1 MTDISRNRLKFL
13 SLDKSG
19 KPLLDASGKPLF
31 KVDPLIYLSG
41 VDLSGYTNLLLIDKS
56 VADYQDFITYANTQT
71 FTVAYSGFSS
81 REDLL
86 ALVSSGFRN
95 LNRIGLIFETNDNGR
110 VYSFLDR
117 DLWFTEKD
125 LAVSED
131 FSPNMAFMISL
142 VKTLG
147 IKNIDYLACNTLQ
160 FDHWVKYYSV
170 LTEKTGVVIGA
181 SNDKTGNIKYGGDWV
196 MESTG
201 IDVEKVYFT
210 SGIEYHK
217 YLLDSWS
224 DYINT
229 ITPDTDTVT
238 VNSDSINTSLNKGLY
253 KISGN
258 VTTFTNSKILLG
270 GGGYGGLVSFWW
282 GWSSFLSN

>member
-71 FTVAYSGFSS
+71 FTVAYSVFSS

-125 LAVSED
+125 LAVSDD

-196 MESTG
+196 NG
-201 IDVEKVYFT
+201 KH
-210 SGIEYHK
+210 G
-217 YLLDSWS
+217 
-224 DYINT
+224 NRCG
-229 ITPDTDTVT
+229 
-238 VNSDSINTSLNKGLY
+238 KGLFHERY
-253 KISGN
+253 
-258 VTTFTNSKILLG
+258 
-270 GGGYGGLVSFWW
+270 
-282 GWSSFLSN
+282 